1 MKRLICIQILLAMLV
16 GFASCQRDEELM
28 PEQTV
33 ERTDNLPIQL
43 EVSIGSAV
51 TTRSVEQ
58 AKKFFSAGN
67 PETGEKADIIH
78 VESTFYLEENGEQS
92 IQKRYCALEFT
103 EEGKWVQKGGSNFAW
118 PNTAV
123 RGDFKAYYVHGST
136 GELTANEG
144 SGTTTTTQTLFTE
157 LVDGRDPMRAD
168 TVNFRYGH
176 TVGLRF
182 EHILTHLTII
192 ELDAGIDDKLSIEAK
207 PEKLEPSDA
216 GMQGGNIVNA
226 DFNNAFKISLVS
238 GSTGPEIKFE
248 YLSVED
254 ENGDKVTIQAPTELV
269 RDKQT
274 RQESCQVGF
283 FLEPDCVYNKF
294 NIYYSNGVQYLEY
307 ENSDPNSKDVLKGN
321 NRYTFNVKK
330 SAGVTIMQKPEQK
343 WDESDE
349 FTEIVDAE
357 GFLTAITK
365 NEGYTEEGV
374 VILEPTT
381 NPIGTRL
388 VRNVKFKDP
397 YYHVFPH
404 KEDVEAGIPA
414 YDFVPNVGDD
424 NVFDGGYHYIKEL
437 CCPLFFEN
445 HGTIKNLGFLDMNI
459 GGGKY
464 GPWRSMEA
472 YNEDAVKTYDYSS
485 TGAVATQNL
494 GRMQNIRIKNLTVN
508 VGVVSGTGGGDASLE
523 VHNVGALFGINNGSG
538 YVEQVYLSGKIDITV
553 QNIESTPPPRVYIG
567 GLTGQNLGSLIDIS
581 QLVDN
586 NPELTAEQKPK
597 PASILI
603 TNKLFGG
610 TGDYEIGGFVGNNT
624 GKLSEV
630 SIPTT
635 PTPANGNAM
644 AVTIDCSESFGV
656 ISYLGGVAGIADSSL
671 GNEISSC
678 LIGSGMVRAGVTGK
692 TAYADAY
699 SFTGGLVGV
708 YHERTHIYNCTTF
721 CSVIGARAG
730 GNDVTLATGGI
741 FGEIKKIQAT
751 ESGQLDPEGTMGP
764 LAAFGSQLEGDNA
777 GCFAGMVH
785 DENKT
790 WENTYKERADVK
802 TFGNIPY
809 IGSVTR

>member
-1 MKRLICIQILLAMLV
+1 MKRLIYTQILLAMLV
-16 GFASCQRDEELM
+16 GFASCQQDPDLM
-28 PEQTV
+28 PEQEV

-51 TTRSVEQ
+51 DTRSVEQ
-58 AKKFFSAGN
+58 AKRFFSAGN
-67 PETGEKADIIH
+67 PETGETADIIH
-78 VESTFYLEENGEQS
+78 IESTFHLEEDGITS

-123 RGDFKAYYVHGST
+123 SGDFKAYYVHGST

-144 SGTTTTTQTLFTE
+144 SGSTTTTQTLFTD

-168 TVNFRYGH
+168 TVGFRYGH

-192 ELDAGIDDKLSIEAK
+192 ELDAGIDDRLSIEAE
-207 PEKLEPSDA
+207 PEKPVSSDT
-216 GMQGGNIVNA
+216 GVQGGTTGA
-226 DFNNAFKISLVS
+226 EFNNAFKISLAN
-238 GSTGPEIKFE
+238 GSSGPEINFE
-248 YLSVED
+248 FLRVED
-254 ENGDKVTIQAPTELV
+254 KTTKQATVQAPTELV

-283 FLEPDCVYNKF
+283 FLEPDCIYNKF
-294 NIYYSNGVQYLEY
+294 NIYYSTGAQYLEY
-307 ENSDPNSKDVLKGN
+307 VNSDPNSKDVLKGN

-330 SAGVTIMQKPEQK
+330 SAGVTITQKPEQK
-343 WDESDE
+343 WDESDD

-365 NEGYTEEGV
+365 NEGYIEDKV

-388 VRNVKFKDP
+388 IRNVKFKDP

-404 KEDVEAGIPA
+404 EEDVEAGIPA

-459 GGGKY
+459 GGPKY
-464 GPWRSMEA
+464 GPWLSMEA
-472 YNEDAVKTYDYSS
+472 YKEEKSVKTYDYSN
-485 TGAVATQNL
+485 TGAVATQNY

-508 VGVVSGTGGGDASLE
+508 VGVVSGTGDTEASLE
-523 VHNVGALFGINNGSG
+523 VHSVGALFGINTSG
-538 YVEQVYLSGKIDITV
+538 GYAEQVHLSGNIDITV
-553 QNIESTPPPRVYIG
+553 DNAQNTDSPRVYVG
-567 GLTGQNLGSLIDIS
+567 GLAGQNVGSLIDVS

-586 NPELTAEQKPK
+586 SPELKEDHKPK
-597 PASILI
+597 PASIRI
-603 TNKLFGG
+603 TNKMFGG
-610 TGDYEIGGFVGNNT
+610 TGDYEIGGIVGNNT

-635 PTPANGNAM
+635 PTAANGNAE
-644 AVTIDCSESFGV
+644 AVTIDCSQSFGV
-656 ISYLGGVAGIADSSL
+656 ISYLGGVAGIADSSQ

-678 LIGSGMVRAGVTGK
+678 LIGSGTLTAGTTGK

-699 SFTGGLVGV
+699 SYTGGLVGV

-721 CSVIGARAG
+721 CSVIGATAG
-730 GNDVTLATGGI
+730 SNTLTLATGGI
-741 FGEIKKIQAT
+741 FGEIKKIQAN
-751 ESGQLDPEGTMGP
+751 ESGQADPEGTMGP
-764 LAAFGSQLEGDNA
+764 LAAFGKQLEGDNA
-777 GCFAGMVH
+777 GCFAGLVYGT
-785 DENKT
+785 DKT
-790 WENTYKERADVK
+790 WDNTYNERADVK
-802 TFGNIPY
+802 AFGNTPY
-809 IGSVTR
+809 IGITK